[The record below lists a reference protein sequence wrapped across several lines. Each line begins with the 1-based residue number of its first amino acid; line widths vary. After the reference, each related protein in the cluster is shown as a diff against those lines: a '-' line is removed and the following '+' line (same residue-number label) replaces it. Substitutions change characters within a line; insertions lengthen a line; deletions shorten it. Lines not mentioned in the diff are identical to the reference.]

1 MKAMNEE
8 LQMRSDWVLPI
19 CSGGERVKVDGV
31 KAHPTQKPEALLY
44 RILLASTEP
53 GAVVLDTFFGTG
65 TTGAVAKRI
74 GRHYIGIDREPRYC
88 RVACERLDVVLQ
100 MDDTARVTMQSKKVG
115 RESRRERVCQEV

>member
-8 LQMRSDWVLPI
+8 LQMRADGWLPS

-53 GAVVLDTFFGTG
+53 GAVVLDPFFGTG
-65 TTGAVAKRI
+65 TTGAVAKRL

-88 RVACERLDVVLQ
+88 RVAQDRNDGVPPLVDSPMLTLQ
-100 MDDTARVTMQSKKVG
+100 SQKGAARAP
-115 RESRRERVCQEV
+115 